1 MKRRQGVKTLIQNP
15 FPFPLNSPTRRVK
28 LASLFFPSCQSPF
41 PVRHLLCRLQY
52 TEGQQLLKLWR
63 HLTDHC
69 CQYVFLLIRI
79 TQIFRKVHAC
89 YTCLCYSG
97 IVRGRLSTSSMVDTS
112 CIGTHRQGGKMF
124 CASFCASLIAGSRRA
139 FLCVDRVRLCL
150 FVTERVLAET
160 EWNARGVN
168 VCFSKRLFT
177 FVWFLL
183 FVTWK
188 LLWTQNN
195 RC

>member
-1 MKRRQGVKTLIQNP
+1 MKRRQRVKTLIQNP

-52 TEGQQLLKLWR
+52 TEGQQILKLWR

-97 IVRGRLSTSSMVDTS
+97 IVRGRLSTSCMVDTS
-112 CIGTHRQGGKMF
+112 CIGTHLSGRKNVLRKLLRI
-124 CASFCASLIAGSRRA
+124 SYRRLKAGFFVCWPSSTVFVCWL
-139 FLCVDRVRLCL
+139 FLL
-150 FVTERVLAET
+150 TET
-160 EWNARGVN
+160 EWNAQGVN
-168 VCFSKRLFT
+168 VCFSKSVFT
-177 FVWFLL
+177 FVWVLF

>member
-1 MKRRQGVKTLIQNP
+1 MKRSQGVKTLIQNP
-15 FPFPLNSPTRRVK
+15 FPFPLNSPTRRLK

-52 TEGQQLLKLWR
+52 TEGQQILKLWR

-112 CIGTHRQGGKMF
+112 CIGTQEHIRIIYSFYSLQLLIRDRERTRQQIF
-124 CASFCASLIAGSRRA
+124 I
-139 FLCVDRVRLCL
+139 
-150 FVTERVLAET
+150 
-160 EWNARGVN
+160 
-168 VCFSKRLFT
+168 
-177 FVWFLL
+177 
-183 FVTWK
+183 
-188 LLWTQNN
+188 
-195 RC
+195 

>member
-52 TEGQQLLKLWR
+52 TEGQQILKLWR